1 MKFVTMLSSL
11 FLASTMA
18 SAVGSLVSVTA
29 IAVKEYTLDE
39 TLAAIRMV
47 ESGDDPSAVGDG
59 GRAIGCYQVW
69 ESYWKDAVEFSGL
82 GGNYRD
88 CYKRDYADRVVREYM
103 KRYCTEKRLGRKPT
117 WEDIA
122 RMHNG
127 GPRAVWATGKKKEN
141 LDRYVA
147 KVKAQLEK

>member
-1 MKFVTMLSSL
+1 MKFVTMVSSL
-11 FLASTMA
+11 VLASTMA

-47 ESGDDPSAVGDG
+47 ESGNNPSAVGDG
-59 GRAIGCYQVW
+59 CRAIGCYQVW

-88 CYKRDYADRVVREYM
+88 CFKPDYADRVVREYM
-103 KRYCTEKRLGRKPT
+103 KRYCTEKRLGREPT

>member
-1 MKFVTMLSSL
+1 MKFFTMLSSL
-11 FLASTMA
+11 VLASTMA
-18 SAVGSLVSVTA
+18 SALGTVASVTV

-47 ESGDDPSAVGDG
+47 ESGNDPSAVGDG

-69 ESYWKDAVEFSGL
+69 ESYWKDAVQFSGL

-88 CYKRDYADRVVREYM
+88 CFKRDYADRVVRAYM

>member
-11 FLASTMA
+11 ILASTMA
-18 SAVGSLVSVTA
+18 SAIGTFASVTV
-29 IAVKEYTLDE
+29 IAVKEYTLNE

-47 ESGDDPSAVGDG
+47 ESGNDPSAVGDG

-69 ESYWKDAVEFSGL
+69 ESYWSDAVEFSGL

-88 CYKRDYADRVVREYM
+88 CFKPDYADRVVRAYM
-103 KRYCTEKRLGRKPT
+103 KRYCTERRLGRKPT

>member
-103 KRYCTEKRLGRKPT
+103 KRYCTEKRLGREPT

>member
-1 MKFVTMLSSL
+1 MKFVTLVASL
-11 FLASTMA
+11 LA
-18 SAVGSLVSVTA
+18 VTA
-29 IAVKEYTLDE
+29 VASGKDYTLDE

-47 ESGDDPSAVGDG
+47 ESGDDPSAIGDG

-69 ESYWKDAVEFSGL
+69 ENYWKDAVQFSGL

-88 CYKRDYADRVVREYM
+88 CFKRDYADRVVREYM

>member
-1 MKFVTMLSSL
+1 MKFFTMLSSL
-11 FLASTMA
+11 VLASTMA
-18 SAVGSLVSVTA
+18 SALGTVASVTV

-47 ESGDDPSAVGDG
+47 ESGNDPSAVGDG

-69 ESYWKDAVEFSGL
+69 ESYWSDAVEFSGL

-88 CYKRDYADRVVREYM
+88 CFKPDYADRVVREYM

>member
-1 MKFVTMLSSL
+1 MKFFTMLSSL
-11 FLASTMA
+11 VLASTMA
-18 SAVGSLVSVTA
+18 SALGTVASVTV

-47 ESGDDPSAVGDG
+47 ESGNDPSAVGDG

-88 CYKRDYADRVVREYM
+88 CFKRDYADRVVREYM

>member
-88 CYKRDYADRVVREYM
+88 CFKRDYADRVVREYM
-103 KRYCTEKRLGRKPT
+103 KRYCTEKRLGREPT

>member
-1 MKFVTMLSSL
+1 MKFFTMLSSL
-11 FLASTMA
+11 ILASTMA
-18 SAVGSLVSVTA
+18 SALGTVASVTV

-69 ESYWKDAVEFSGL
+69 ENYWKDAVEFSGL

-88 CYKRDYADRVVREYM
+88 CFKRDYADRVVREYM

>member
-11 FLASTMA
+11 VLASTMA
-18 SAVGSLVSVTA
+18 SALGTVASVTV

-47 ESGDDPSAVGDG
+47 ESGNDPSAVGDG

-69 ESYWKDAVEFSGL
+69 ESYWKDAVQFSGL

-88 CYKRDYADRVVREYM
+88 CFKPDYADRVVREYM

-117 WEDIA
+117 
-122 RMHNG
+122 
-127 GPRAVWATGKKKEN
+127 
-141 LDRYVA
+141 
-147 KVKAQLEK
+147 

>member
-103 KRYCTEKRLGRKPT
+103 KRYCTEKRLGREPT

-141 LDRYVA
+141 LDRYVE

>member
-29 IAVKEYTLDE
+29 IAEKEYTLDE

-103 KRYCTEKRLGRKPT
+103 KRYCTEKRLGREPT

>member
-1 MKFVTMLSSL
+1 MKFFTMLSSL
-11 FLASTMA
+11 ILASTMA
-18 SAVGSLVSVTA
+18 SAIGTVASVTV

-47 ESGDDPSAVGDG
+47 ESGDDPSAIGDG

-69 ESYWKDAVEFSGL
+69 ENYWKDAVQFSGL

-88 CYKRDYADRVVREYM
+88 CFKRDYADRVVREYM

>member
-1 MKFVTMLSSL
+1 MKFVTMVSSL
-11 FLASTMA
+11 VLASTMA

-29 IAVKEYTLDE
+29 IAEKEYTLDE

-103 KRYCTEKRLGRKPT
+103 KRYCTEKRLGREPT